1 MGFDGGGAANVGS
14 RILLAGSQPADTTR
28 MGNHSRLVAGL
39 AVVCAL
45 TAGCN
50 LIDKLKGKDPTAP
63 SSTSAS
69 LGDFAGTWVTSS
81 SSLPATSC
89 GGVKYTVTP
98 INETSAN
105 VTFGGTCAGNIE
117 VTGTGTGTV
126 SGTTLGWN
134 AQGTV
139 TQGSLS
145 CPFNFTNGKAM
156 PESTGGIRIVYNGT
170 VCGIPV
176 TGDEVLKK
184 S

>member
-1 MGFDGGGAANVGS
+1 
-14 RILLAGSQPADTTR
+14 
-28 MGNHSRLVAGL
+28 MGNPSRLVAAL
-39 AVVCAL
+39 AIVCTL
-45 TAGCN
+45 TGACN
-50 LIDKLKGKDPTAP
+50 LIDKFKGKNPTEP
-63 SSTSAS
+63 SSSSAS

-89 GGVKYTVTP
+89 GAVKYTVTP
-98 INETSAN
+98 VTETSAN

-126 SGTTLGWN
+126 SGATLGWN

-145 CPFNFTNGKAM
+145 CPFNFTNGKATQ
-156 PESTGGIRIVYNGT
+156 EAAGGVRIVYNGT

>member
-1 MGFDGGGAANVGS
+1 
-14 RILLAGSQPADTTR
+14 
-28 MGNHSRLVAGL
+28 MGNQSRFVAAL
-39 AVVCAL
+39 AIVCML
-45 TAGCN
+45 TAACN
-50 LIDKLKGKDPTAP
+50 LIDKFKGKNPTEP

-69 LGDFAGTWVTSS
+69 VGDFAGTWVTSS

-89 GGVKYTVTP
+89 GAVKYTVTP
-98 INETSAN
+98 VTDKSAN

-117 VTGTGTGTV
+117 VTGSGTGTV
-126 SGTTLGWN
+126 SGAALEWN

-145 CPFNFTNGKAM
+145 CPFNFTNGKATQ
-156 PESTGGIRIVYNGT
+156 ETAGGMRIVYNGA

-184 S
+184 P

>member
-1 MGFDGGGAANVGS
+1 
-14 RILLAGSQPADTTR
+14 
-28 MGNHSRLVAGL
+28 MGNPSRLVAAL
-39 AVVCAL
+39 AIVCTL
-45 TAGCN
+45 TGACN
-50 LIDKLKGKDPTAP
+50 LIDKFKGKNPTEP
-63 SSTSAS
+63 SSSSAS

-89 GGVKYTVTP
+89 GAVKYTVTP
-98 INETSAN
+98 VTETSAN

-126 SGTTLGWN
+126 SGATLGWN

-145 CPFNFTNGKAM
+145 CPFNFTNGKATQ
-156 PESTGGIRIVYNGT
+156 ESSGMRIVYNGT

>member
-1 MGFDGGGAANVGS
+1 
-14 RILLAGSQPADTTR
+14 
-28 MGNHSRLVAGL
+28 MGNASRLVAGL
-39 AVVCAL
+39 TVVCAL
-45 TAGCN
+45 TAACN

-81 SSLPATSC
+81 SSSPATSC
-89 GGVKYTVTP
+89 GGVKYAVTP
-98 INETSAN
+98 VTETSAN
-105 VTFGGTCAGNIE
+105 VTFSGTCAGNIE
-117 VTGTGTGTV
+117 VNGTGTGTV
-126 SGTTLGWN
+126 SGTTLAWN

-145 CPFNFTNGKAM
+145 CPFSFTNGKATQ
-156 PESTGGIRIVYNGT
+156 ETTGGIRIVYNGT